1 MQSTSGFN
9 GEVAQLGERRPC
21 TAKVAGSIPVFST
34 GDRYLVNTGMFFE
47 NRNRVKRNGIFVALK
62 ILVKLLRVNGGC
74 LGADR
79 R

>member
-1 MQSTSGFN
+1 MQSTGGIN

-34 GDRYLVNTGMFFE
+34 GNKNLDIPVRSLTTKTGY
-47 NRNRVKRNGIFVALK
+47 KQTGIFVRF
-62 ILVKLLRVNGGC
+62 LVKLVRANGGC